1 MCTFD
6 IVFEGL
12 IFLPFGAWEYPGG
25 HIAALFPSTYHKF
38 PLNQMLTVSALFT
51 AVASLRYFTN
61 DRGEMIVERGI
72 DKVKAGPRTK
82 VLIRALAAV
91 AAVHLALIVFYNIPN
106 SWIGIH
112 SDEWPAD
119 LQKRSYLTNYVCG
132 DGTDRACPGPA
143 VPNARFDTNDFDGG
157 SDTSRRGAAW

>member
-1 MCTFD
+1 
-6 IVFEGL
+6 
-12 IFLPFGAWEYPGG
+12 
-25 HIAALFPSTYHKF
+25 
-38 PLNQMLTVSALFT
+38 
-51 AVASLRYFTN
+51 
-61 DRGEMIVERGI
+61 MIVERGI

-132 DGTDRACPGPA
+132 DGTDRACPGP
-143 VPNARFDTNDFDGG
+143 GG
-157 SDTSRRGAAW
+157 AERPVRHERLRRRSYTSRRGRPGDPGGHDGAASGSLRPRETG

>member
-1 MCTFD
+1 
-6 IVFEGL
+6 
-12 IFLPFGAWEYPGG
+12 
-25 HIAALFPSTYHKF
+25 
-38 PLNQMLTVSALFT
+38 MLTVSALFT

-143 VPNARFDTNDFDGG
+143 LPNARFDTNDFDGG
-157 SDTSRRGAAW
+157 SAYVTPGGGVVIPEDTTVPPAVPFDRGKPGD

>member
-1 MCTFD
+1 M
-6 IVFEGL
+6 
-12 IFLPFGAWEYPGG
+12 
-25 HIAALFPSTYHKF
+25 
-38 PLNQMLTVSALFT
+38 
-51 AVASLRYFTN
+51 
-61 DRGEMIVERGI
+61 
-72 DKVKAGPRTK
+72 KAGPRTK

-132 DGTDRACPGPA
+132 DGTDRACPGL
-143 VPNARFDTNDFDGG
+143 GG
-157 SDTSRRGAAW
+157 AERPVRHEQLRRRVRIRRTGGRPGDPGGHDGAAGGALRPRETG